1 MTLSASK
8 LKTELESLGPT
19 GSEATARARLAAAW
33 TTYFYEAGVAGTPCA
48 EGTLASAQAG
58 MEGALVGMSTT
69 GQGGGPDTGRGH
81 SLLVAGCPP
90 GSHSLARNACSVHP
104 ASWPVL
110 ALGGLAGRL
119 WCEPGGGQGPICRR
133 GSSGL
138 GAAYRRWARGHGYDA
153 RCSTFTYSDSVRAPC
168 EE

>member
-69 GQGGGPDTGRGH
+69 GQGAVQIQAGVTAFW
-81 SLLVAGCPP
+81 SQVALQGATVWP
-90 GSHSLARNACSVHP
+90 GTLAPYTP